1 MKYFRKTSSGDN
13 KCVAMALSAH
23 HLLTVCL
30 TIVLLAFALS
40 LTAHPL
46 RATTADMATYRRLSE
61 KSTAMLMKKAGTFLH
76 SPNGQDSALLYYTIV
91 ANRYNEDGIGD
102 AERKECIT
110 AMNNAGYLY
119 YAFYNDYNKAYTT
132 LRQALQLAAKSG
144 DKYNEAMINLNMAN
158 IKSVFL
164 DVQGDQPQLARET
177 LQLYRKAFYQS
188 VEIRNWPLA
197 VGIFTNMLDE
207 NFVGEPSLYSQLRK
221 DISAF
226 KRMRIPAGTPL
237 LDFTRATIS
246 CVEAIHS
253 HNYVKALAATYAM
266 ERNIESR
273 DTPKRFAAEA
283 LGLRTKIFNL
293 MHDDRRAVETMLKGV
308 DLCKANHID
317 DGLMHFYVML
327 NRFFLSRGDS
337 AKAQQYRL
345 DYLELKEKI
354 LTENNLQ
361 SVSRLEFLYEL
372 REANTTV
379 ERLTEQKHWLNII
392 TTVIIVFAIIVS
404 LLLVFI
410 FRSYRRAMRTTRILY
425 RNVQDSLHREEEDKT
440 KYKGS
445 RLTDDAK
452 ELLAQRIDAVMQNTD
467 EICNSDFNL
476 DRLAELANSNY
487 KEVSQVINEH
497 YGKNFKALLNEC
509 RIREACRRL
518 TDANYGHLTIEGV
531 AISVGIKSRSHFNSY
546 FKQVTGM
553 SPSVYQKI
561 SKEEE
566 KAD

>member
-1 MKYFRKTSSGDN
+1 MKYFRKTSLGDN

-30 TIVLLAFALS
+30 TIVLLTFAPS

-61 KSTAMLMKKAGTFLH
+61 KSTAMLMMKAGKFLH

-91 ANRYNEDGIGD
+91 ANRYNDDGKGD
-102 AERKECIT
+102 AERRECIT

-119 YAFYNDYNKAYTT
+119 YAFYNDYDMAYTT
-132 LRQALQLAAKSG
+132 LRKALQLAAKSD

-164 DVQGDQPQLARET
+164 DVQGDQPQLARAT
-177 LQLYRKAFYQS
+177 LQIYRKAFYQS

-207 NFVGEPSLYSQLRK
+207 NFVGEPLLYSQLRK
-221 DISAF
+221 DIAAF

-237 LDFTRATIS
+237 LDFTNATIS
-246 CVEAIHS
+246 CVEAIQS
-253 HNYVKALAATYAM
+253 HDYARALAATYAM

-273 DTPKRFAAEA
+273 DTPKRFAADA
-283 LGLRTKIFNL
+283 LGLRTKIFSL
-293 MHDDRRAVETMLKGV
+293 MHDDRQAVKMMLEGV
-308 DLCKANHID
+308 DLCKSNHID
-317 DGLMHFYVML
+317 DGLMHFYIML
-327 NRFFLSRGDS
+327 NRFYLSRGDS
-337 AKAQQYRL
+337 AKAQRYRL

-392 TTVIIVFAIIVS
+392 TTVIIGFAIIVS
-404 LLLVFI
+404 LLLVFL
-410 FRSYRRAMRTTRILY
+410 FRSYRRAMRTNRILY
-425 RNVQDSLHREEEDKT
+425 RHVQDSLHLEEEKT

-452 ELLAQRIDAVMQNTD
+452 ELLAQRIDAVMQNAD

-476 DRLAELANSNY
+476 DRLAKLANSNY

>member
-1 MKYFRKTSSGDN
+1 MKYNRKTGSGDN
-13 KCVAMALSAH
+13 RCVAVALSAH

-132 LRQALQLAAKSG
+132 LRQALQLVAKSG

-197 VGIFTNMLDE
+197 VGIFTNMLDK

-237 LDFTRATIS
+237 LDFTKATIS
-246 CVEAIHS
+246 CVEDIHS
-253 HNYVKALAATYAM
+253 HNYAKALAATYAM

-293 MHDDRRAVETMLKGV
+293 MHDDRRAVETMLEGV
-308 DLCKANHID
+308 GLCKANHID

-327 NRFFLSRGDS
+327 SRFFLSRGDS
-337 AKAQQYRL
+337 AKAQRYRL

-392 TTVIIVFAIIVS
+392 TTVIIGFAIIVS

>member
-1 MKYFRKTSSGDN
+1 MKYNRKTGSGDN
-13 KCVAMALSAH
+13 RCVAVALSAH

-119 YAFYNDYNKAYTT
+119 YAFYNDYDKAYTT

-164 DVQGDQPQLARET
+164 DVQGDQPQLARAT

-188 VEIRNWPLA
+188 VEIRKWPLA

-207 NFVGEPSLYSQLRK
+207 NFVGEPLLYSQLRK
-221 DISAF
+221 DIAAF
-226 KRMRIPAGTPL
+226 KRMHIPAGTPL
-237 LDFTRATIS
+237 LDFTNATIT
-246 CVEAIHS
+246 CVEAIQS
-253 HNYVKALAATYAM
+253 HDYARALAATYAM

-273 DTPKRFAAEA
+273 DTPKRFAADA

-308 DLCKANHID
+308 DLCKSNHID

-327 NRFFLSRGDS
+327 NKFYLSRGDS

-379 ERLTEQKHWLNII
+379 ERLTEQKHWQNII

-404 LLLVFI
+404 LLLVFL
-410 FRSYRRAMRTTRILY
+410 FRSYRRAMRTNRILY
-425 RNVQDSLHREEEDKT
+425 RHVQDSLHREEEDKT

-518 TDANYGHLTIEGV
+518 TDAD
-531 AISVGIKSRSHFNSY
+531 VGIKSRSHFSSY

-566 KAD
+566 KTD

>member
-1 MKYFRKTSSGDN
+1 
-13 KCVAMALSAH
+13 
-23 HLLTVCL
+23 
-30 TIVLLAFALS
+30 
-40 LTAHPL
+40 
-46 RATTADMATYRRLSE
+46 
-61 KSTAMLMKKAGTFLH
+61 
-76 SPNGQDSALLYYTIV
+76 
-91 ANRYNEDGIGD
+91 
-102 AERKECIT
+102 
-110 AMNNAGYLY
+110 
-119 YAFYNDYNKAYTT
+119 
-132 LRQALQLAAKSG
+132 
-144 DKYNEAMINLNMAN
+144 MINLNMAN

-164 DVQGDQPQLARET
+164 DVQGDQPQLARAT

-188 VEIRNWPLA
+188 VEIRKWPLA

-207 NFVGEPSLYSQLRK
+207 NFVGEPLLYSQLRK
-221 DISAF
+221 DIAAF
-226 KRMRIPAGTPL
+226 KRMHIT
-237 LDFTRATIS
+237 
-246 CVEAIHS
+246 CVEAIQS
-253 HNYVKALAATYAM
+253 HDYARALAATYAM

-273 DTPKRFAAEA
+273 DTPKRFAADA

-308 DLCKANHID
+308 DLCKSNHID

-327 NRFFLSRGDS
+327 NKFYLSRGDS

-379 ERLTEQKHWLNII
+379 ERLTEQKHWQNII

-404 LLLVFI
+404 LLLVFL
-410 FRSYRRAMRTTRILY
+410 FRSYRRAMRTNRILY
-425 RNVQDSLHREEEDKT
+425 RHVQDSLHREEEDKT

-452 ELLAQRIDAVMQNTD
+452 ELLAQRI
-467 EICNSDFNL
+467 
-476 DRLAELANSNY
+476 
-487 KEVSQVINEH
+487 EVSQVINEH

-518 TDANYGHLTIEGV
+518 TDADYGHLTIEGV
-531 AISVGIKSRSHFNSY
+531 AISVGIKSRSHFSSY

-566 KAD
+566 KTD

>member
-23 HLLTVCL
+23 HLLTVCM

-253 HNYVKALAATYAM
+253 HNYAKALAATYAM

-379 ERLTEQKHWLNII
+379 ERLTEQKHWQNII

-404 LLLVFI
+404 LLLVFL
-410 FRSYRRAMRTTRILY
+410 FRSYRRAMRTNRILY
-425 RNVQDSLHREEEDKT
+425 RNVQDSLHREEEEKT

-445 RLTDDAK
+445 RLTDNDK
-452 ELLAQRIDAVMQNTD
+452 EQLAQRIDAVMQNTD

-476 DRLAELANSNY
+476 DRLAELTESNY

-518 TDANYGHLTIEGV
+518 TDADYGHLTIEGV

>member
-1 MKYFRKTSSGDN
+1 MKYNRKTGSGDN
-13 KCVAMALSAH
+13 RCVAVALSAH

-91 ANRYNEDGIGD
+91 ANRYNEDGISD

-132 LRQALQLAAKSG
+132 LRQALQLTAKSG

-354 LTENNLQ
+354 LMENNLQ

-379 ERLTEQKHWLNII
+379 ERLTEQKHWQNII

-404 LLLVFI
+404 LLLVFL
-410 FRSYRRAMRTTRILY
+410 FRSYRRAMRTNRILY
-425 RNVQDSLHREEEDKT
+425 RHVQDSLHREEEEKT

-476 DRLAELANSNY
+476 DRLAELTESNY

-518 TDANYGHLTIEGV
+518 TDADYGHLTIEGV
-531 AISVGIKSRSHFNSY
+531 AVSVGIKSRSHFNSY

>member
-1 MKYFRKTSSGDN
+1 
-13 KCVAMALSAH
+13 
-23 HLLTVCL
+23 
-30 TIVLLAFALS
+30 
-40 LTAHPL
+40 
-46 RATTADMATYRRLSE
+46 
-61 KSTAMLMKKAGTFLH
+61 
-76 SPNGQDSALLYYTIV
+76 
-91 ANRYNEDGIGD
+91 
-102 AERKECIT
+102 
-110 AMNNAGYLY
+110 
-119 YAFYNDYNKAYTT
+119 
-132 LRQALQLAAKSG
+132 
-144 DKYNEAMINLNMAN
+144 
-158 IKSVFL
+158 SVFL
-164 DVQGDQPQLARET
+164 DVQGDQPQLARAT

-188 VEIRNWPLA
+188 VEIRKWPLA

-207 NFVGEPSLYSQLRK
+207 NFVGEPLLYSQLRK
-221 DISAF
+221 DIAAF
-226 KRMRIPAGTPL
+226 KRMHIPAGTPL

-273 DTPKRFAAEA
+273 DTPKRFAADA
-283 LGLRTKIFNL
+283 LGLRTKIFSL
-293 MHDDRRAVETMLKGV
+293 MHDDRRAVKTMLEGV
-308 DLCKANHID
+308 DLCKSNHID

-327 NRFFLSRGDS
+327 NKFYLSRGDS
-337 AKAQQYRL
+337 AKAQRYRL

-379 ERLTEQKHWLNII
+379 ERLTEQKHWQNII

-404 LLLVFI
+404 LLLVFL
-410 FRSYRRAMRTTRILY
+410 FRSYRRAMRTNRILY
-425 RNVQDSLHREEEDKT
+425 RNVQDSLRREEGNA

-445 RLTDDAK
+445 RLTDNDK
-452 ELLAQRIDAVMQNTD
+452 EQLAQRIDAVMQNTD

-476 DRLAELANSNY
+476 DRLAELTESNY

-518 TDANYGHLTIEGV
+518 TDADYGHLTIEGV

>member
-1 MKYFRKTSSGDN
+1 
-13 KCVAMALSAH
+13 MALSAH

-30 TIVLLAFALS
+30 TIVLLAFAPS

-91 ANRYNEDGIGD
+91 ANRYNDDGISD
-102 AERKECIT
+102 AERRQCIT
-110 AMNNAGYLY
+110 AMNNVGYLY
-119 YAFYNDYNKAYTT
+119 YAFYNDYDKAYTT

-164 DVQGDQPQLARET
+164 DVQGDQPQLALAT

-207 NFVGEPSLYSQLRK
+207 NFVGEPLLYSQLRK
-221 DISAF
+221 DIAAF
-226 KRMRIPAGTPL
+226 KRMHIPAGTPL
-237 LDFTRATIS
+237 LDFTNATIS
-246 CVEAIHS
+246 CVEAIQS
-253 HNYVKALAATYAM
+253 HDYARALAATYAM

-273 DTPKRFAAEA
+273 DTPKR
-283 LGLRTKIFNL
+283 
-293 MHDDRRAVETMLKGV
+293 
-308 DLCKANHID
+308 ID

-327 NRFFLSRGDS
+327 NRFYLSRGDS
-337 AKAQQYRL
+337 AKAQRYRL

-392 TTVIIVFAIIVS
+392 TTVIIGFAIIVS

-410 FRSYRRAMRTTRILY
+410 FRSYRRAMRTNRILY
-425 RNVQDSLHREEEDKT
+425 RNVQDSLHREEEEKT

-452 ELLAQRIDAVMQNTD
+452 ELLAQRIDAVMQDTD

-518 TDANYGHLTIEGV
+518 TDADYGHLTIEGV

-553 SPSVYQKI
+553 SPSVYQMI

>member
-1 MKYFRKTSSGDN
+1 
-13 KCVAMALSAH
+13 
-23 HLLTVCL
+23 
-30 TIVLLAFALS
+30 
-40 LTAHPL
+40 
-46 RATTADMATYRRLSE
+46 
-61 KSTAMLMKKAGTFLH
+61 
-76 SPNGQDSALLYYTIV
+76 
-91 ANRYNEDGIGD
+91 
-102 AERKECIT
+102 
-110 AMNNAGYLY
+110 
-119 YAFYNDYNKAYTT
+119 
-132 LRQALQLAAKSG
+132 
-144 DKYNEAMINLNMAN
+144 MAN

-164 DVQGDQPQLARET
+164 DVQGDQPQLARAT

-188 VEIRNWPLA
+188 VEIRKWPLA

-207 NFVGEPSLYSQLRK
+207 NFVGEPLLYSQLRK
-221 DISAF
+221 DIAAF
-226 KRMRIPAGTPL
+226 KRMHIT
-237 LDFTRATIS
+237 
-246 CVEAIHS
+246 CVEAIQS
-253 HNYVKALAATYAM
+253 HDYARALAATYAM

-273 DTPKRFAAEA
+273 DTPKRFAADA

-308 DLCKANHID
+308 DLCKSNHID

-327 NRFFLSRGDS
+327 NKFYLSRGDS

-379 ERLTEQKHWLNII
+379 ERLTEQKHWQNII

-404 LLLVFI
+404 LLLVFL
-410 FRSYRRAMRTTRILY
+410 FRSYRRAMRTNRILY
-425 RNVQDSLHREEEDKT
+425 RHVQDSLHREEEDKT

-452 ELLAQRIDAVMQNTD
+452 ELLAQRI
-467 EICNSDFNL
+467 
-476 DRLAELANSNY
+476 
-487 KEVSQVINEH
+487 EVSQVINEH

-518 TDANYGHLTIEGV
+518 TDADYGHLTIEGV
-531 AISVGIKSRSHFNSY
+531 AISVGIKSRSHFSSY

-566 KAD
+566 KTD

>member
-1 MKYFRKTSSGDN
+1 MKYIIKTGSDDN
-13 KCVAMALSAH
+13 QCVTAALPAH
-23 HLLTVCL
+23 HLLTVCM
-30 TIVLLAFALS
+30 TIVLLAVAIT

-46 RATTADMATYRRLSE
+46 KATTADMATYRQLSE

-76 SPNGQDSALLYYTIV
+76 SPSGQDSALLYYTIV
-91 ANRYNEDGIGD
+91 ANRYNEDGTGD
-102 AERKECIT
+102 AERRECIT
-110 AMNNAGYLY
+110 ALNNAGYLY

-158 IKSVFL
+158 IKSIFL
-164 DVQGDQPQLARET
+164 DVQGDQPQLARQT

-207 NFVGEPSLYSQLRK
+207 NFVGEPSLYSLLGK

-226 KRMRIPAGTPL
+226 KSMSIPAGTPM
-237 LDFTRATIS
+237 LDFTKAMIS
-246 CVEAIHS
+246 CVEAIQS
-253 HNYVKALAATYAM
+253 RDYAKALAATYAM

-273 DTPKRFAAEA
+273 DTPKRFVAEA

-293 MHDDRRAVETMLKGV
+293 MHDDRRAVETMLEGV
-308 DLCKANHID
+308 ELCKSNHID

-327 NRFFLSRGDS
+327 NKFYLARGDKS
-337 AKAQQYRL
+337 KAQQYRL

-361 SVSRLEFLYEL
+361 SVSRSEFLYEL

-379 ERLTEQKHWLNII
+379 ERLTEQRHWQNII
-392 TTVIIVFAIIVS
+392 TTVIIIFAIIVT

-410 FRSYRRAMRTTRILY
+410 FRSYRRAMRTNRILY
-425 RNVQDSLHREEEDKT
+425 RHVQESLHREEGRA

-476 DRLAELANSNY
+476 DRLAELAGSNY
-487 KEVSQVINEH
+487 KEVSQVINER

-509 RIREACRRL
+509 RIHEACRRL
-518 TDANYGHLTIEGV
+518 TDAGYGHLTIEGV
-531 AISVGIKSRSHFNSY
+531 AVSVGIKSRSHFNSY

-566 KAD
+566 KSC